1 MSAISKVRPSPIA
14 GLWYQSDPVQLVM
27 QIENFITSAPIPK
40 IEGRVIGLI
49 APHAGYRY
57 SGRTAG
63 YAYRAVCDQT
73 YDLVA
78 VIAPMHAYYP
88 SPVLTSAH
96 AFYLTPLGEVP
107 VDREAVES
115 LTEHLRAENI
125 NLTAIAHDDEHSL
138 EIQLPFLQR
147 ALKGDFQILPLM
159 VRRKDPKFVELLG
172 KLLAKVLAGRS
183 ALLVASTDL
192 SHFYNLPNAKILDQ
206 HMLGQI
212 EAFSAD
218 GILEAEE
225 NEMGFACGAG
235 AIATVFHAARSLG
248 AHQVRV
254 LDYST
259 SADETGDTTSVVG
272 YGAAV
277 ILGSD

>member
-14 GLWYQSDPVQLVM
+14 GLWYQSDPVQLVL

-96 AFYLTPLGEVP
+96 DFYLTPLGEVP

-115 LTEHLRAENI
+115 LTGYLQAENI
-125 NLTAIAHDDEHSL
+125 NLAAIAHDDEHSL

-159 VRRKDPKFVELLG
+159 VRRKDAKFVALLG

-259 SADETGDTTSVVG
+259 SADETGDPTSVVG